1 MCSWVTASSMEV
13 YRMDTSS
20 TASKREAREDGSKTA
35 IASVYYCSW
44 WVVVRVYT
52 QVIKVKIA

>member
-1 MCSWVTASSMEV
+1 MEV

-35 IASVYYCSW
+35 VASVYYCSW